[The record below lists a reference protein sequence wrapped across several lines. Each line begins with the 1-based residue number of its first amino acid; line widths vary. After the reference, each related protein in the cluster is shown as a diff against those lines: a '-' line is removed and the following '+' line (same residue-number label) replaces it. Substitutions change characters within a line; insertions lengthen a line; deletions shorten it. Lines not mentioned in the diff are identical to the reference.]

1 MIIKGSMNYDSH
13 GRRRRRI
20 QARRKKKAPM
30 GWSPVKRKEYAENKK
45 RNQQY
50 KSAPIGEYKVPKDTS
65 YKKEISK
72 QYTVAIA
79 YNKGA
84 YQVIPNSDLK
94 HIGK

>member
-1 MIIKGSMNYDSH
+1 MIIKGSMSYDQH
-13 GRRRRRI
+13 GRK
-20 QARRKKKAPM
+20 RKSRVKSTSKKAKV
-30 GWSPVKRKEYAENKK
+30 GWSVVKRKQYAENKEK
-45 RNQQY
+45 NKIQ
-50 KSAPIGEYKVPKDTS
+50 SAPMGEYKVPKDTS

-84 YQVIPNSDLK
+84 YQVIPNSDVK

>member
-1 MIIKGSMNYDSH
+1 MIVKGSLNYDQF
-13 GRRRRRI
+13 GRK
-20 QARRKKKAPM
+20 RKKKTTKA
-30 GWSPVKRKEYAENKK
+30 RKSTNQRTKTFKSSIKTTKSSNKTMYPSAEV
-45 RNQQY
+45 
-50 KSAPIGEYKVPKDTS
+50 SEYKTPEDTS

>member
-1 MIIKGSMNYDSH
+1 MPHHYMLSG
-13 GRRRRRI
+13 
-20 QARRKKKAPM
+20 KKVKTDKNGKPL
-30 GWSPVKRKEYAENKK
+30 SPKQKK
-45 RNQQY
+45 IA
-50 KSAPIGEYKVPKDTS
+50 SAPIGEYKVPKDTS